1 MGVAEAAD
9 YLGISRQALLH
20 RNKLGRF
27 PEPLAKLSMG
37 YLWLAEDVRRWARER
52 AKGGGGHSR

>member
-20 RNKLGRF
+20 RVKRGTIVA
-27 PEPLAKLSMG
+27 PVAKLSMG
-37 YLWLAEDVRRWARER
+37 YLWLAEDIRRWAFE
-52 AKGGGGHSR
+52 SS